1 MCIGWM
7 ALEGIHGCPVNHT
20 TERVGL
26 IGTGDVLLIRSDE
39 NHRGCDHVFNL
50 EPSYFEV
57 TQTRIDIAVPH
68 VSTMDEGLPPSI
80 PFLPDLLVHHPEGA
94 LVTGMDGE
102 FLWLNNEMQPL
113 TPVSTPHPMRVR
125 QATITDGHLIATW
138 LDRELLLACM
148 GAMPVGT
155 AEEGKQRSELRT
167 SIGSQTIHYPAGNT
181 WAHALDAEPMALA
194 TDGTTVVFDLYR
206 RGVYGIGINADEHWR
221 MPPPTWS
228 YPKRR
233 PRNEETVAL
242 NVLGEECWV
251 TSRGGRVQRRSLT
264 DGQLLEEHLLTQVEA
279 PVEHHFKHGEHDLIC
294 STEGTVT
301 WLHGMDPVKQVRLS
315 GPVQSAVYD
324 AQVPGWRI
332 AGWREEIVIT
342 RENEQRR
349 PTNELPAHM
358 VVMGSGALVLY
369 NDGSWENSPFE
380 FNVSNEA

>member
-1 MCIGWM
+1 M
-7 ALEGIHGCPVNHT
+7 P
-20 TERVGL
+20 
-26 IGTGDVLLIRSDE
+26 
-39 NHRGCDHVFNL
+39 HVFNHGRGIATQHPVFARPPRS
-50 EPSYFEV
+50 PSGRGF
-57 TQTRIDIAVPH
+57 
-68 VSTMDEGLPPSI
+68 
-80 PFLPDLLVHHPEGA
+80 
-94 LVTGMDGE
+94 VTGMDGE

-242 NVLGEECWV
+242 NMLGEECWSLHV
-251 TSRGGRVQRRSLT
+251 VVVSNVVPSRMGNCWRSIFSPKLRLLSNITSSTATRLDLLNGGDRHLAPWNGPGEAGTPEWTGSIRRLR
-264 DGQLLEEHLLTQVEA
+264 
-279 PVEHHFKHGEHDLIC
+279 C
-294 STEGTVT
+294 SST
-301 WLHGMDPVKQVRLS
+301 WLAYCRMARRDRHHP
-315 GPVQSAVYD
+315 
-324 AQVPGWRI
+324 
-332 AGWREEIVIT
+332 RERT
-342 RENEQRR
+342 ATTHQ
-349 PTNELPAHM
+349 
-358 VVMGSGALVLY
+358 
-369 NDGSWENSPFE
+369 
-380 FNVSNEA
+380 